1 MNFALPKR
9 RKRERFNSR
18 EETHYRNRS
27 YLAHI
32 RGFRCTIAD
41 KHECEGRIEAAHVRN
56 GTDGGMSQKPSDF
69 YTVPLCWKAHGE
81 QHQVGETTFWSK
93 YGIDPLKVADRLWKA
108 SKHYREWINNA
119 CLSG

>member
-1 MNFALPKR
+1 MNFTLPKR

-18 EETHYRNRS
+18 EETHYRNAS
-27 YLAHI
+27 YLKHI

-56 GTDGGMSQKPSDF
+56 GTDGGLSVKPSDF
-69 YTVPLCWKAHGE
+69 FTVPLCCGAHRE
-81 QHQVGETTFWSK
+81 QHQVGEQTFWTR

-108 SKHYREWINNA
+108 SKHYREWLNQ
-119 CLSG
+119 GGK